1 MTPAPPPPRF
11 KGAKEKSQVPAEG
24 TKEMLTLIRDIRYAL
39 RMLRK
44 SPAFTTVAVVALR
57 VE

>member
-1 MTPAPPPPRF
+1 
-11 KGAKEKSQVPAEG
+11 
-24 TKEMLTLIRDIRYAL
+24 MLTLIQDIRHAL
-39 RMLRK
+39 RMLHK